1 MPNQD
6 KYQFSVKYEKQQ
18 PSINAET
25 YVQSL
30 ISLTTI
36 LREINYQVGDNE
48 GVGVNVLAQEPGSF
62 DVALEVIKLAHHN
75 ASLIKSGIEVLAG
88 LVNITLGV
96 IELKKHFANSDES
109 KTEIDGDQVNI
120 KDTNGDVIFQT
131 NKNTY
136 NIFMYNQAVNDAV
149 SDQFEAVS
157 KDPEMEALSIS
168 TDEKT
173 VTISKEDFPV
183 LSRKRIVEVGETDTV
198 EVAAQVTI
206 SKLVLDNPDRK
217 WEFVYNG
224 AKVSG
229 KIVDQDFWAKIMN
242 GEVSFSNGDVLIGDL
257 IIEREYD
264 AALGVYLN
272 NDYSLANIRQ
282 HLPRTRGQQTT
293 LEDLTSD

>member
-1 MPNQD
+1 MQD
-6 KYQFSVKYEKQQ
+6 NYQFSVKYEKQQ

-62 DVALEVIKLAHHN
+62 DVTLEVIKLAHDN
-75 ASLIKSGIEVLAG
+75 ASLIKTGIEVLAG
-88 LVNITLGV
+88 LVTITLGV
-96 IELKKHFANSDES
+96 IELKKHFVNADES
-109 KTEIDGDQVNI
+109 KTEIEGDQVNI

-149 SDQFEAVS
+149 SDQFEAVA
-157 KDPEMEALSIS
+157 KDPEMEAVSIS
-168 TDEKT
+168 TDDQT
-173 VTISKEDFPV
+173 VTVSREDFGV
-183 LSRKRIVEVGETDTV
+183 LSQKRIVEVGETDTV

-224 AKVSG
+224 AKISG
-229 KIVDQDFWAKIMN
+229 KIVDQDFWTKIIN
-242 GEVSFSNGDVLIGDL
+242 GEVSFSNGDTLVGDL

-264 AALGVYLN
+264 ANLGVYLN
-272 NDYSLANIRQ
+272 KDYSLSNIRQ
-282 HLPRTRGQQTT
+282 HLPRTRRQQTT
-293 LEDLTSD
+293 LEDLASG